1 MKTVTDAN
9 GKTWTVDDVDLLLVR
24 SDAAVF
30 RAVVVLYER
39 QTEDERATDQTTHR
53 NGVGFNGVDARLMSY
68 YARWIK
74 QNGCLTGRHVE
85 RARRAV
91 RKYRAQLL
99 DAIAARAGRK
109 AA

>member
-1 MKTVTDAN
+1 MKTVNDAS
-9 GKTWTVDDVDLLLVR
+9 GKAWTEKDIDALLQR

-30 RAVVVLYER
+30 RAVVVLYDR

-53 NGVGFNGVDARLMSY
+53 NGVGFNGVDARLLSY

-74 QNGCLTGRHVE
+74 ANGRLTGRHVE
-85 RARRAV
+85 KARRAV

-99 DAIAARAGRK
+99 DAIAARATGR

>member
-1 MKTVTDAN
+1 MKTVKDAM
-9 GKTWTVDDVDLLLVR
+9 GKAWTEQDVDALLAR

-30 RAVVVLYER
+30 RAVVVLYDR
-39 QTEDERATDQTTHR
+39 QTADEQASDQTTHR

-74 QNGCLTGRHVE
+74 ANGRLTGRHVE

-99 DAIAARAGRK
+99 DAIAARAGRE